1 MEQASEERGKFRQLI
16 VRGYVES
23 RGGGFILAIKNK
35 QKERQIRLNEALPL
49 RKFYEETYKWEL
61 QCEMLVKRIRLL
73 FEYVVRV
80 VKTLAM
86 VF

>member
-16 VRGYVES
+16 VRGYVEG

-61 QCEMLVKRIRLL
+61 QCEMLVKRMRLL

-80 VKTLAM
+80 IKTLAM

>member
-61 QCEMLVKRIRLL
+61 QCEMLVKRMHLL

-80 VKTLAM
+80 VKNLAM

>member
-16 VRGYVES
+16 VRGYVEI

-61 QCEMLVKRIRLL
+61 QCEMLVKRMRLL

>member
-35 QKERQIRLNEALPL
+35 QKERQIRLSEALPL

-61 QCEMLVKRIRLL
+61 QCEMLVKRMRLL

>member
-16 VRGYVES
+16 ARGYVES

>member
-1 MEQASEERGKFRQLI
+1 MEQASEERRKFRQLI

-23 RGGGFILAIKNK
+23 RGGGFILAIKNNK
-35 QKERQIRLNEALPL
+35 KKGKIRLNEALPL

-61 QCEMLVKRIRLL
+61 QCEMLVKRMRLL

>member
-35 QKERQIRLNEALPL
+35 QKERQIRLNEALSL
-49 RKFYEETYKWEL
+49 QKFYEEKYKWEM
-61 QCEMLVKRIRLL
+61 QCEMLVKRRRLL
-73 FEYVVRV
+73 FEYVARV